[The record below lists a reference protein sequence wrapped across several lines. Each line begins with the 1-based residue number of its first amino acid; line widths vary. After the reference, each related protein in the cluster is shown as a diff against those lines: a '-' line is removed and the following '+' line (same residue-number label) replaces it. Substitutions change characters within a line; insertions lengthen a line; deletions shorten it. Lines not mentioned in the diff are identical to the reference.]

1 MTKKFVLSL
10 SLFLA
15 VSLMQSATSR
25 ASTEAWDFSTAA
37 NAYTNGNWTFG
48 EVFVPTQNIA
58 VDFLGYYAAQGLGN
72 FNSDHPVGMF
82 DANGNLLASTTIDN
96 SSSFTTSSGHFAFN
110 PIASITLLAGHTYVL
125 EGVSNSDNYTWN
137 DPDFTVYAPINILGN
152 NWILGN
158 GLNFNGT
165 FLINDVTDGEWGANF
180 GFTGVTSSTP
190 EPGSLMLLS
199 TGLLGVGGLL
209 RRRLWA

>member
-1 MTKKFVLSL
+1 
-10 SLFLA
+10 
-15 VSLMQSATSR
+15 MQSATGL
-25 ASTEAWDFSTAA
+25 ASTEAWDFATAS

-58 VDFLGYYAAQGLGN
+58 VDFLGYYAANGLGA
-72 FNSDHPVGMF
+72 FNSNHPVGMF

-96 SSSFTTSSGHFAFN
+96 TSSYTTSSGHFAFN
-110 PIASITLLAGHTYVL
+110 PIAPITLLAGQTYVV
-125 EGVSNSDNYTWN
+125 EGVSNTDNYTWN
-137 DPDFTVYAPINILGN
+137 DAGFTVYAPINILGN

-158 GLNFNGT
+158 GLAFNGT
-165 FLINDVTDGEWGANF
+165 FLINDVADGYWGANF
-180 GFTGVTSSTP
+180 GWTGAAKTP

-209 RRRLWA
+209 RRKLWA